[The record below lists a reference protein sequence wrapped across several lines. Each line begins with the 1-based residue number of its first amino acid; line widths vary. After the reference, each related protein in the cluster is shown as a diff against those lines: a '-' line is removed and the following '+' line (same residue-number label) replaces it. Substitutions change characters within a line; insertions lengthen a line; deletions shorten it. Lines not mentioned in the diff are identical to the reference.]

1 MVDGDVPA
9 GLALCRAAGWNQTIE
24 DWDLFLK
31 LSPKGCCVAVDDEGQ
46 VRGTAATVQVSKY
59 LKNLVMVVCLKE
71 FVVKYKVLF
80 ECAPK
85 NGCSGFNRL
94 AAGPWLF

>member
-31 LSPKGCCVAVDDEGQ
+31 LSPKGCCVDVDDEG
-46 VRGTAATVQVSKY
+46 QVSKY